1 MAAFPRGAWE
11 RSARK
16 GRGQWCSG
24 FPCNWGFYAWLS
36 AVTVNSLF
44 RPLRTAMSPRLDY
57 YNASPKAMKAMI
69 AMEALT
75 ANLSIEQPL
84 LQLIRIRASQLNG
97 CAFCT
102 DMHSVDARR
111 AGESDRRLYAIA
123 VWRDSNFFDPRERA
137 ALAWAEAVTLLAESR
152 VPDDVYE
159 QAREQFSEGE
169 LVDLTMAV
177 TTINSWN
184 RLAVSFRQTPS
195 E

>member
-1 MAAFPRGAWE
+1 
-11 RSARK
+11 
-16 GRGQWCSG
+16 
-24 FPCNWGFYAWLS
+24 
-36 AVTVNSLF
+36 
-44 RPLRTAMSPRLDY
+44 MSPRLDY

-111 AGESDRRLYAIA
+111 LGETDRRLYSIV
-123 VWRDSNFFDPRERA
+123 VWRDSDFFNPRERA
-137 ALAWAEAVTLLAESR
+137 ALAWAEAVTLLAQSH
-152 VPDDVYE
+152 VPDDVYA
-159 QAREQFSEGE
+159 QAREQFSEAE
-169 LVDLTMAV
+169 MVDLTVAV

-195 E
+195 C

>member
-1 MAAFPRGAWE
+1 
-11 RSARK
+11 
-16 GRGQWCSG
+16 
-24 FPCNWGFYAWLS
+24 
-36 AVTVNSLF
+36 
-44 RPLRTAMSPRLDY
+44 MSPRLDY

-75 ANLSIEQPL
+75 SDLSIEAPL

-111 AGESDRRLYAIA
+111 AGESERRLYAIA
-123 VWRDSNFFDPRERA
+123 VWRDSGFFNARERA
-137 ALAWAEAVTLLAESR
+137 ALAWAEAVTLLADSH
-152 VPDDVYE
+152 VPDDVY
-159 QAREQFSEGE
+159 QLAKAQFSEAE

-195 E
+195 D

>member
-1 MAAFPRGAWE
+1 
-11 RSARK
+11 
-16 GRGQWCSG
+16 
-24 FPCNWGFYAWLS
+24 
-36 AVTVNSLF
+36 
-44 RPLRTAMSPRLDY
+44 MSPRLDY

-75 ANLSIEQPL
+75 GNLSIEQPL

-123 VWRDSNFFDPRERA
+123 VWRDSDFFNPRERA
-137 ALAWAEAVTLLAESR
+137 ALAWAEAVTLLSESH
-152 VPDDVYE
+152 VPDDVY
-159 QAREQFSEGE
+159 QLAREQFNEGE
-169 LVDLTMAV
+169 LVDLTVAV

-195 E
+195 D

>member
-1 MAAFPRGAWE
+1 
-11 RSARK
+11 
-16 GRGQWCSG
+16 
-24 FPCNWGFYAWLS
+24 
-36 AVTVNSLF
+36 
-44 RPLRTAMSPRLDY
+44 MSPRLDY

-69 AMEALT
+69 AMEAMT
-75 ANLSIEQPL
+75 SNLSIDTAL
-84 LQLIRIRASQLNG
+84 LHLIKIRASQVNG

-123 VWRDSNFFDPRERA
+123 VWRDSNFFNPRERA

-152 VPDDVYE
+152 VPDEVYE

>member
-1 MAAFPRGAWE
+1 MT
-11 RSARK
+11 
-16 GRGQWCSG
+16 
-24 FPCNWGFYAWLS
+24 L
-36 AVTVNSLF
+36 
-44 RPLRTAMSPRLDY
+44 RLDY
-57 YNASPKAMKAMI
+57 YSASPKAMKAMM

-75 ANLSIEQPL
+75 SNLSIEPAL
-84 LQLIRIRASQLNG
+84 LHLIKIRASQLNG

-111 AGESDRRLYAIA
+111 LGETDRRLYSLV

-137 ALAWAEAVTLLAESR
+137 ALAWTESVTLLAQSH

-159 QAREQFSEGE
+159 QAREHFSENE
-169 LVDLTMAV
+169 MVDLTIAV

-195 E
+195 A

>member
-1 MAAFPRGAWE
+1 
-11 RSARK
+11 
-16 GRGQWCSG
+16 
-24 FPCNWGFYAWLS
+24 
-36 AVTVNSLF
+36 
-44 RPLRTAMSPRLDY
+44 MSPRLDY

-75 ANLSIEQPL
+75 SHLSIEQPL

-123 VWRDSNFFDPRERA
+123 VWRDSGFFNPRERA
-137 ALAWAEAVTLLAESR
+137 ALAWTEAVTLLAESH
-152 VPDDVYE
+152 VPDEVYQ
-159 QAREQFSEGE
+159 QAKAQMSEAE
-169 LVDLTMAV
+169 LVDLTIAV

-184 RLAVSFRQTPS
+184 RLAVSFRQTAS
-195 E
+195 D

>member
-1 MAAFPRGAWE
+1 M
-11 RSARK
+11 
-16 GRGQWCSG
+16 
-24 FPCNWGFYAWLS
+24 
-36 AVTVNSLF
+36 T
-44 RPLRTAMSPRLDY
+44 PRLDY

-75 ANLSIEQPL
+75 SHLSIEQPL

-123 VWRDSNFFDPRERA
+123 VWRDSGFFNPRERA
-137 ALAWAEAVTLLAESR
+137 ALAWTEAVTLLAESH
-152 VPDDVYE
+152 VPDEVYQ
-159 QAREQFSEGE
+159 QAKAQMSEAE
-169 LVDLTMAV
+169 LVDLTIAV

-195 E
+195 D

>member
-1 MAAFPRGAWE
+1 
-11 RSARK
+11 
-16 GRGQWCSG
+16 
-24 FPCNWGFYAWLS
+24 
-36 AVTVNSLF
+36 
-44 RPLRTAMSPRLDY
+44 MSPRLDY

-102 DMHSVDARR
+102 ARR

-123 VWRDSNFFDPRERA
+123 VWRDSNFFNPRERA
-137 ALAWAEAVTLLAESR
+137 ALAWAEAVTLLADSR
-152 VPDDVYE
+152 VPDEVYL